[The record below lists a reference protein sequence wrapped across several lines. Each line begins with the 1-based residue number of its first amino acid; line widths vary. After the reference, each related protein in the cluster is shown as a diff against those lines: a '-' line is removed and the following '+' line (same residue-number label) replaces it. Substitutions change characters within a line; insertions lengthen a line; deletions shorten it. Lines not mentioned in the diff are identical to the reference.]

1 MNIPLNLCYKKLCSV
16 LCYATVH
23 VITFHSVISDFPYLT
38 TMNLDNSITS
48 NTTTKTS
55 SSISDVLAFCQPD
68 AETVLYNL
76 GFACEKACSTY
87 KIPSRFFFIPS
98 KAEGIDFTMYFES
111 LLHRMKRGDSS
122 YIPAGDLNMKNNY
135 LSRRLR
141 IPE

>member
-1 MNIPLNLCYKKLCSV
+1 
-16 LCYATVH
+16 
-23 VITFHSVISDFPYLT
+23 
-38 TMNLDNSITS
+38 MNLDNSITS

-122 YIPAGDLNMKNNY
+122 YIPADCEFQND
-135 LSRRLR
+135 RLHPLHNSYPYIR
-141 IPE
+141 TPGKKKSNQRHRTHFT